1 MRKQLLLMLILC
13 LSATMVWA
21 ERIDVSTARK
31 VAENVANAGSGL
43 RSAGDLSLVY
53 AAAPENQVLRYEAG
67 RLMVLRTISCLTYRE
82 TRGS

>member
-1 MRKQLLLMLILC
+1 
-13 LSATMVWA
+13 MVRA

-43 RSAGDLSLVY
+43 RSAGDLTLVY
-53 AAAPENQVLRYEAG
+53 AAAPGKSSSALSEAG

-82 TRGS
+82 TRGRDRLRR

>member
-1 MRKQLLLMLILC
+1 MRKQILLIIILC
-13 LSATMVWA
+13 LSAMMVRA

-43 RSAGDLSLVY
+43 RSAGDLTLVY
-53 AAAPENQVLRYEAG
+53 AAAPGNRVLRYEAG

>member
-31 VAENVANAGSGL
+31 VAENVANAACARL
-43 RSAGDLSLVY
+43 ETYRWFMRRHR
-53 AAAPENQVLRYEAG
+53 ENQVLRYEAG
-67 RLMVLRTISCLTYRE
+67 RLMVLWTISCLMYRE
-82 TRGS
+82 TRDS

>member
-1 MRKQLLLMLILC
+1 MLILC
-13 LSATMVWA
+13 LSAAMVWA

-53 AAAPENQVLRYEAG
+53 AAVTGKIKFCVTKRDGDGAVDYFVFKCTG
-67 RLMVLRTISCLTYRE
+67 E
-82 TRGS
+82 TRDS

>member
-13 LSATMVWA
+13 LSAAMVWA

-53 AAAPENQVLRYEAG
+53 AAAPGNQVLRYEAG
-67 RLMVLRTISCLTYRE
+67 RLMVLWTISCLMYRE
-82 TRGS
+82 TRDS